1 MRLSQP
7 VLEALSGSLRQQRS
21 AGRDPIPELH
31 DAIVAAAKEARERNI
46 APETL
51 LVQLKR
57 LADETGFAREL
68 GQEETNLLRERI
80 VSACVAAYFAGSN

>member
-7 VLEALSGSLRQQRS
+7 VLDALSGSLLAQRG
-21 AGRDPIPELH
+21 AGREPAPALRH
-31 DAIVAAAKEARERNI
+31 AITEAAREARERNI

-51 LVQLKR
+51 LVQLKQ

-68 GQEETNLLRERI
+68 GQEETNALREKI
-80 VSACVAAYFAGSN
+80 VSACVAAYFAEN